1 MAIHGGA
8 GTIRR
13 ELMSAALEEQYRTE
27 LAAAVD
33 AGEAVLAGGGSA
45 LEAARVEELEVARAE
60 TLEAARA
67 ETVEAARAEEV
78 EVVGEAAARW
88 MVVGCGRLRVAARSC
103 TIRARPTRTL
113 APSPPSTPPLLR
125 LV

>member
-1 MAIHGGA
+1 MLDPGPWIPCVLEALAVGA
-8 GTIRR
+8 VG
-13 ELMSAALEEQYRTE
+13 
-27 LAAAVD
+27 
-33 AGEAVLAGGGSA
+33 GGGSA
-45 LEAARVEELEVARAE
+45 LEAARAEELEAARAE

-67 ETVEAARAEEV
+67 ETVEAATAEEV

-125 LV
+125 LA